1 MAPLSLRFRRAIST
15 TTTLLRHHHLLSSP
29 PLLHRLIPQAPPL
42 NRLPPPSRS
51 FTSTTI
57 SHSYRPRS
65 FDNNADNDE
74 IGPDT
79 ILFPGCDYNH
89 WLIVIDFPKDN
100 MLSSHQMVQF
110 YEETATKV
118 FGSLEEAKKKIYACS
133 TTTYKGFQVECS
145 EETSEKFKDLPG
157 VIFVLPDSYTDPV
170 NNEYGGDKYENGHI
184 TPRPP
189 PIQYGR
195 SGPRREFRSRAS
207 PRGPM
212 EGENR
217 NYGPPVTPQNPP
229 QQGYN
234 QPCPSQQHYGP
245 PHQNY
250 GPPQQQNYGP
260 PPQQNYGPPPQRQN
274 YGPPPQQ
281 NYGPPPQQS
290 YGPPQQQNYRA
301 PPQQNYGPPP
311 QQNYGPPPQNF
322 GPPGGEGRGPVPPSN
337 VHSGWDNPQSGR
349 ERMPSSLPHY
359 NQGDQRN
366 YGTLENRDFP
376 EPPSL
381 GGNIEQ
387 APPTVQGQDPGAAY
401 GQNYQRQY

>member
-1 MAPLSLRFRRAIST
+1 MRK
-15 TTTLLRHHHLLSSP
+15 LLP
-29 PLLHRLIPQAPPL
+29 
-42 NRLPPPSRS
+42 N
-51 FTSTTI
+51 
-57 SHSYRPRS
+57 
-65 FDNNADNDE
+65 
-74 IGPDT
+74 
-79 ILFPGCDYNH
+79 
-89 WLIVIDFPKDN
+89 
-100 MLSSHQMVQF
+100 
-110 YEETATKV
+110 
-118 FGSLEEAKKKIYACS
+118 LEEAKKKIYACS
-133 TTTYKGFQVECS
+133 TTTYIGFQVECS
-145 EETSEKFKDLPG
+145 EETSEKFK
-157 VIFVLPDSYTDPV
+157 
-170 NNEYGGDKYENGHI
+170 GDKYVNGHI
-184 TPRPP
+184 THRPP

-195 SGPRREFRSRAS
+195 SGPRREFRSRPS

-229 QQGYN
+229 QQVYN
-234 QPCPSQQHYGP
+234 QPPQ
-245 PHQNY
+245 QNY
-250 GPPQQQNYGP
+250 GPPPQQQNYGP

-311 QQNYGPPPQNF
+311 QQNYGLPPQNF

-349 ERMPSSLPHY
+349 ERMPSSRPHY

-401 GQNYQRQY
+401 GQNYQRQELLVNNEMGAVLLHYFISVSVSS